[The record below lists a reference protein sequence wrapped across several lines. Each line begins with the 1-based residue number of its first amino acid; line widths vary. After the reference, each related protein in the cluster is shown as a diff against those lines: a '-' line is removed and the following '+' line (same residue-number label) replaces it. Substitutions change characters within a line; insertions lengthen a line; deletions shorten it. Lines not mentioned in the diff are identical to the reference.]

1 MENDQQNNQRG
12 NSRPP
17 RRGNSNGQGQAGR
30 QNGGNRGGRGS
41 RGNGGDG
48 GGQNRQN
55 SGLSMPGANASRGA
69 AVRAQ
74 RRVQADAQK
83 IANQYASAANAEQQP
98 RRANVIADEMDK
110 LKITFLGG
118 QGGIGEQNMQVVE
131 WQDDALIL
139 DCGNNLDVDLPGV
152 NYTISD
158 PSYLETIKHKIRGYV
173 VSHGHLDHIGGL
185 KHIVPKY
192 PAPIHGSRFTL
203 GVVQKTFE
211 DAVAETGLDF
221 TPELVVMNM
230 DGHERLKLGVFMVEL
245 VRITHSVPESSCM
258 IVDTPVGRIIN
269 TGDWRLDPEPLDEKP
284 SDADRLREL
293 GDEGV
298 LLLMSDSCNAQL
310 PGRTP
315 TEHTLQQSFHDV
327 IGGAEGR
334 VFVALFSSNM
344 NRVQMTVNAAVATGR
359 RVALD
364 GRSMMSYA
372 EIAVRQGILKI
383 PKGTV
388 LPMREMPN
396 IPDNQVLVICTGGQ
410 GEPGAALQRM
420 AEGEHKHIKLH
431 EGDTVVVSS
440 SPIPG
445 NERRYEQIGNQLTL
459 LGVHLYRH
467 PTHEVDGVGPL
478 HVSGHARRDEYRE
491 LLHIIRPK
499 YFLPIYAGA
508 RNRRYFFE
516 LAVEEGWKR
525 ENLIMAND
533 GETLA
538 FTANSW
544 ERAGEVPHG
553 SLLVDQTG
561 AVVNGIVVKDRVLL
575 SEGGLV
581 AVVITVDK
589 KSGNLLTSPDIISRG
604 FIYMR
609 ENEEVMNGL
618 RGELRRAVQQRFKRV
633 DLDRFK
639 AELKDHIT
647 HYLFE
652 QTNHTPIVIPVVN
665 VIGGK
670 AEGGQGASDG
680 GSRSSGRGG
689 NNHTNSG
696 VPAVQTVHQDAPTQT
711 TEELAI
717 DQEKRFQAMRARL
730 LGEGSNRD

>member
-1 MENDQQNNQRG
+1 MEEEKQQNNNQRG
-12 NSRPP
+12 GDRPK
-17 RRGNSNGQGQAGR
+17 RGPSQGGN
-30 QNGGNRGGRGS
+30 NGGQRRPNQSG
-41 RGNGGDG
+41 
-48 GGQNRQN
+48 
-55 SGLSMPGANASRGA
+55 SGLAVQGASASRGA

-83 IANQYASAANAEQQP
+83 IANQYAPAAAAQGPE
-98 RRANVIADEMDK
+98 RRANVIADEVDK
-110 LKITFLGG
+110 LKLTFLGG
-118 QGGIGEQNMQVVE
+118 QGGIGEQNMQVLE
-131 WQDDALIL
+131 WQDDAIIL

-152 NYTISD
+152 NYTVSD
-158 PSYLETIKHKIRGYV
+158 PSYLETIQHKIRGYV

-185 KHIVPKY
+185 KHTVPKF
-192 PAPIHGSRFTL
+192 PAPIYGSRFTL

-211 DAVAETGLDF
+211 DAIAETGLDF
-221 TPELVVMNM
+221 TPELNIMNM
-230 DGHERLKLGVFMVEL
+230 DAHERLRLGTFTVEL
-245 VRITHSVPESSCM
+245 VRITHSVPEAAC
-258 IVDTPVGRIIN
+258 IVVDTPVGRIIN

-284 SDADRLREL
+284 TDAARLREL

-315 TEHTLQQSFHDV
+315 TESTLQQSFHD
-327 IGGAEGR
+327 IMGNAEGR

-344 NRVQMTVNAAVATGR
+344 NRVQMTVNAAVAAGR

-396 IPDNQVLVICTGGQ
+396 VPDEQVLVICTGGQ

-420 AEGEHKHIKLH
+420 AEGEHKHIKLK

-445 NERRYEQIGNQLTL
+445 NEVRYERIGNELTA

-467 PTHEVDGVGPL
+467 PSHEVDGCGPL

-491 LLHIIRPK
+491 MLHIVRPK
-499 YFLPIYAGA
+499 FFLPIYAGT
-508 RNRRYFFE
+508 RNRKYYAE
-516 LAVEEGWKR
+516 MAVEEGWQRKDV
-525 ENLIMAND
+525 IMAKD
-533 GETLA
+533 GDSIAL
-538 FTANSW
+538 TADSW
-544 ERAGEVPHG
+544 QPAGEVPHG

-561 AVVNGIVVKDRVLL
+561 SVVNGIVVKDRVLL

-589 KSGNLLTSPDIISRG
+589 RNGNLLTSPDIISRG

-609 ENEEVMNGL
+609 DNEDLMNGL
-618 RGELRRAVQQRFKRV
+618 RNELRRAVQQRFKRI

-652 QTNHTPIVIPVVN
+652 QTNRTPIVIPVVN

-670 AEGGQGASDG
+670 GEGGNGAP
-680 GSRSSGRGG
+680 
-689 NNHTNSG
+689 
-696 VPAVQTVHQDAPTQT
+696 VAKTVHQADPTKT

-730 LGEGSNRD
+730 LGEGSHAD

>member
-1 MENDQQNNQRG
+1 MENNKQNNRG
-12 NSRPP
+12 GNRP
-17 RRGNSNGQGQAGR
+17 RRGQGGNNQGQDNGQNRQQGAGR
-30 QNGGNRGGRGS
+30 GNRGGS
-41 RGNGGDG
+41 NSTG
-48 GGQNRQN
+48 GGNPNQPG
-55 SGLSMPGANASRGA
+55 SGLSVQGASVSRGA

-83 IANQYASAANAEQQP
+83 IANQYASAAAAAEGQQP
-98 RRANVIADEMDK
+98 RRANVIKDDQDK

-131 WQDDALIL
+131 WQNDALIL
-139 DCGNNLDVDLPGV
+139 DCGNNLDVELPGI
-152 NYTISD
+152 NYTVSD
-158 PSYLETIKHKIRGYV
+158 PSYLETIKDKIRGYV

-185 KHIVPKY
+185 KHTVPKF
-192 PAPIHGSRFTL
+192 PAPIYGSRFTL

-221 TPELVVMNM
+221 TPELIVMNM
-230 DGHERLKLGVFMVEL
+230 DNHERLKAGEFMIEL
-245 VRITHSVPESSCM
+245 VRITHSVPESTC
-258 IVDTPVGRIIN
+258 IVVDTPVGRIIN

-284 SDADRLREL
+284 SDVTRLREL

-327 IGGAEGR
+327 IGNAEGR

-344 NRVQMTVNAAVATGR
+344 NRVQMTVNAAVAAGR

-388 LPMREMPN
+388 LAMREMPN
-396 IPDNQVLVICTGGQ
+396 IPDDQVLVICTGGQ

-445 NERRYEQIGNQLTL
+445 NERRYEAIGNDLTE

-478 HVSGHARRDEYRE
+478 HVSGHARRDEHRE
-491 LLHIIRPK
+491 LMHIVRPK
-499 YFLPIYAGA
+499 FFMPIYAGT
-508 RNRRYFFE
+508 RNRRYHAE
-516 LAVEEGWKR
+516 MAIEEGWQRKDV
-525 ENLIMAND
+525 IMSHD
-533 GETLA
+533 GETYA
-538 FTANSW
+538 FTADSW
-544 ERAGEVPHG
+544 ELAGKVPHG

-561 AVVNGIVVKDRVLL
+561 AVVSGIVVKDRVLL

-589 KSGNLLTSPDIISRG
+589 KTGNLLTSPDIISRG

-609 ENEEVMNGL
+609 DNEEIMNGL
-618 RGELRRAVQQRFKRV
+618 RSELRRAVQQRFKRV

-652 QTNHTPIVIPVVN
+652 QTNRTPIVIPVVN

-670 AEGGQGASDG
+670 GESGQGKPDAK
-680 GSRSSGRGG
+680 
-689 NNHTNSG
+689 
-696 VPAVQTVHQDAPTQT
+696 TVHQSAPTKN
-711 TEELAI
+711 TEEMAAE
-717 DQEKRFQAMRARL
+717 QEKRFEAMRARL
-730 LGEGSNRD
+730 LGEGSRLD